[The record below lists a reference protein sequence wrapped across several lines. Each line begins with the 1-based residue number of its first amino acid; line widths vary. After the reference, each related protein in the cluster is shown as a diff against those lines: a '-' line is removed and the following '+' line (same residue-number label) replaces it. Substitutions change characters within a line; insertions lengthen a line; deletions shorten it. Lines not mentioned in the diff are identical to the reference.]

1 MGGAQSELLLAIKQ
15 DLEGGKKKRS
25 TRKCQVHSL
34 TFTLVDPLTAFSPE
48 SPNELQAKR
57 LFPK

>member
-15 DLEGGKKKRS
+15 DLEGENEIPGNARCILLPSPYS
-25 TRKCQVHSL
+25 T
-34 TFTLVDPLTAFSPE
+34 LTAFSPE
-48 SPNELQAKR
+48 SPNELQAKW